1 MTILLAG
8 ASGLVGSAFARAAAR
23 RGHRVVGIVG
33 SFAGEIEGLAVK
45 RTVDLG
51 DEMATTAAVL
61 DAFPQAIVNCAAVS
75 VPEQCDANPALAQAL
90 NVALPA
96 TLARLAHHVSARL
109 VHLSS
114 EQVFDGTR
122 SVPPYTPDDPVSP
135 INLYG
140 RQKIES
146 ERAVHAAAPEWA
158 TTIRAPLLMGNSAAG
173 QRSNHERLLADWA
186 AGRTPKLFVDEF
198 RQPCTA
204 ENLAEVMVE
213 LCERDDVR
221 GVFHWAGTELL
232 SRHALGLRIREHF
245 KLTEKQAPIVSVA
258 RADNPEVA
266 RKRQPCLALDIAP
279 LAGKLK
285 TRPQSIAEQLEEL
298 NVPAPVQAWYFAQT

>member
-1 MTILLAG
+1 MNIFLAG

-33 SFAGEIEGLAVK
+33 AYAGEIEGVAQK
-45 RTVDLG
+45 RRVDLG
-51 DEMATTAAVL
+51 DDMAVTAAVL
-61 DAFPQAIVNCAAVS
+61 DVFPQAIVNCAAIS
-75 VPEQCDANPALAQAL
+75 VPEQCDANPARAQSL

-122 SVPPYTPDDPVSP
+122 TTPYKASDAVSP

-140 RQKIES
+140 RQKLES
-146 ERAVHAAAPEWA
+146 ERAVHAPAAEFA
-158 TTIRAPLLMGNSAAG
+158 VTIRAPLLMGNSAAG
-173 QRSNHERLLADWA
+173 ARSNHERLFADWA
-186 AGRTPKLFVDEF
+186 AGRTPRLFTDEF
-198 RQPCTA
+198 RQTCTA

-213 LCERDDVR
+213 LCERPDVR
-221 GVFHWAGTELL
+221 GVFHWAGAELV
-232 SRHALGLRIREHF
+232 SRHALGLRIREYF
-245 KLTEKQAPIVSVA
+245 KLTEKQAPLASVT
-258 RADNPEVA
+258 RTDLPEIA
-266 RKRQPCLALDIAP
+266 RKRQACLALDISP

-285 TRPQSIAEQLEEL
+285 TRPQTIREQLEEL
-298 NVPAPVQAWYFAQT
+298 TVPKPCREWYLGL